1 MSLQKASPSGRW
13 AHHCVSIHPG
23 NGLPAGGLLVVV
35 LPEVHK
41 TTRGL
46 AELSPMRGP
55 AGGPG
60 SVSELLF
67 LSKAISVALNKRLL
81 TVGRR
86 VIHHTDLYFSLSVS
100 CSLASGT
107 VLEQRGLL
115 GNGSHRD

>member
-1 MSLQKASPSGRW
+1 M
-13 AHHCVSIHPG
+13 
-23 NGLPAGGLLVVV
+23 VV

-46 AELSPMRGP
+46 AELSPMGGP